1 MYALDELE
9 KLYPGGLDE
18 SKVLLIHAG
27 GFSKRLPNVSVTGK
41 IFAVLP
47 FGEPIYTMLEM
58 KLASYI
64 EFPSKMSPGVR
75 CAPTTHHELSG
86 CIHTRAHTHAHT
98 HPHNHTHTHTH
109 AHTRTHARTHHSTR
123 AHARTHTHTHTRM
136 HHSMRT

>member
-64 EFPSKMSPGVR
+64 EFPSKMSPGVS
-75 CAPTTHHELSG
+75 A
-86 CIHTRAHTHAHT
+86 T
-98 HPHNHTHTHTH
+98 HPYGLPALPPPHTTTTTTATAIHGQPSSLPPPAPATNQPATKQSS
-109 AHTRTHARTHHSTR
+109 AHVRYAKCKTSAIR
-123 AHARTHTHTHTRM
+123 
-136 HHSMRT
+136 